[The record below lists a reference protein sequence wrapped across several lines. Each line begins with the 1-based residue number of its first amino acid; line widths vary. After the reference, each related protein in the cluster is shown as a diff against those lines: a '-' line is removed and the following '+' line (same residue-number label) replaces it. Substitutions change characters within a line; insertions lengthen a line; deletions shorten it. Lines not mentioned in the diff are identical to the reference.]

1 MLFIVNPSHVRK
13 FSSLCKNKK
22 VEFIRHFLQPACFA
36 ICNTRGCKTKKYL
49 KIFQNISQN
58 DNIFKIYYHIQSSGV
73 CRKIYDIRETWC
85 TC

>member
-36 ICNTRGCKTKKYL
+36 TCNTRGCKTKKYL
-49 KIFQNISQN
+49 KIFQNIS
-58 DNIFKIYYHIQSSGV
+58 
-73 CRKIYDIRETWC
+73 
-85 TC
+85 